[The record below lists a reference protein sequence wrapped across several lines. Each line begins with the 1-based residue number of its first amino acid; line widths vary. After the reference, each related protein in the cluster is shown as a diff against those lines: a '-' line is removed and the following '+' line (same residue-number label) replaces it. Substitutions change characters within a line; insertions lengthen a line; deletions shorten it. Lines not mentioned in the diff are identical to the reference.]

1 MFVRR
6 RGDELVVSDRAR
18 IEIELPLT
26 ADGDARRAVEVL
38 ADLSAR
44 GICLRTRALTT
55 TMFARLFLGDLFLH
69 GIGGGLYDQ
78 LTDAIVRRFFQFE
91 PPPFM
96 VTSATMLLPVDR
108 EQVSRERAR
117 EVDRRLRELQYH
129 PERFP
134 PPTPDALAEF
144 ERWAET
150 KARWI
155 GVPQTPENARERC
168 QAIRAANESMGRLL
182 EAERRQTS
190 AERDRLSRRLRAET
204 VLSWRE
210 YAFCLY
216 PKRTL
221 EDFLLAFLLEKP

>member
-26 ADGDARRAVEVL
+26 SDGDARRAVEAL
-38 ADLSAR
+38 AELPAR
-44 GICLRTRALTT
+44 GVCLRTRALTT

-108 EQVSRERAR
+108 EPVSRERASDA
-117 EVDRRLRELQYH
+117 ERRLRELQYH

-134 PPTPDALAEF
+134 PTAPDALAEF
-144 ERWAET
+144 ERWAEV

-155 GVPQTPENARERC
+155 GVPQTPDNARERC
-168 QAIRAANESMGRLL
+168 REIRAANESMARLL
-182 EAERRQTS
+182 EAPRREAS
-190 AERDRLSRRLRAET
+190 AERDRLSRRLRAEA
-204 VLSWRE
+204 VLAWRE

-216 PKRTL
+216 PKKTL
-221 EDFLLAFLLEKP
+221 EDFLLAFFLEKP